1 MVTWVVSEITAHNH
15 RGERMTP
22 KQFALQIEKRASKK
36 KITHMEA
43 VLDYCSEKE
52 IEPDQI
58 THLINRNLKDKIKMN
73 AQDLNFLPKT
83 ATLPV

>member
-1 MVTWVVSEITAHNH
+1 
-15 RGERMTP
+15 
-22 KQFALQIEKRASKK
+22 
-36 KITHMEA
+36 MEA
-43 VLDYCSEKE
+43 VLDYCAEKE

>member
-1 MVTWVVSEITAHNH
+1 
-15 RGERMTP
+15 MTP
-22 KQFALQIEKRASKK
+22 KQFALVIEKIASKK
-36 KITHMEA
+36 RISHMEA
-43 VLDYCSEKE
+43 ALDYCREKE

-73 AQDLNFLPKT
+73 AQDLNYLPKT

>member
-1 MVTWVVSEITAHNH
+1 
-15 RGERMTP
+15 MTT
-22 KQFALQIEKRASKK
+22 KQFALQIEKIASKK

-43 VLDYCSEKE
+43 VLDYCREKE

>member
-1 MVTWVVSEITAHNH
+1 
-15 RGERMTP
+15 MTP
-22 KQFALQIEKRASKK
+22 KQFALQIEKIASKK

-43 VLDYCSEKE
+43 VLDYCREKE

-73 AQDLNFLPKT
+73 AQDLNFLPST
-83 ATLPV
+83 AKLPV

>member
-1 MVTWVVSEITAHNH
+1 
-15 RGERMTP
+15 MTP
-22 KQFALQIEKRASKK
+22 KQFALEVEKRASKK
-36 KITHMEA
+36 RITHMDA
-43 VLDYCSEKE
+43 VLDYCAEKE

-73 AQDLNFLPKT
+73 AQELNFLPKT